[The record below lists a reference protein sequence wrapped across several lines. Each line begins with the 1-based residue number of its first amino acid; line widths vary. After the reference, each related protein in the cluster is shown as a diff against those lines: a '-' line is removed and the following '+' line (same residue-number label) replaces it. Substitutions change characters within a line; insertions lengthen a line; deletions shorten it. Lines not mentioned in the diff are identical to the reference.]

1 MGNLRFPRPR
11 LGDRSSAVGGS
22 STGPRESQVIGGIR
36 LGRIFGIE
44 ISIHWSWV
52 FLIVL
57 LTITYGTLLNEYI
70 SGWTNLQ
77 LGAVGFA
84 VALIFFTSV
93 LLHELSHSLVARRYG
108 IPVSTITLFIFGGV
122 SNLTKEPESAKQEF
136 WIAIVGPLT
145 SLLLAALFGIGFVVF
160 HPLVYEVGVVFAILG
175 VNSALIGFFNL
186 VPGFPLDGGRVLRS
200 FFWSRNRSILEATRL
215 ASRIGELVAYLIM
228 GLGIVAFLAFGDW
241 ISLIWFFLIG
251 NFLRGASAASY
262 EQLFVEKVLKGIP
275 ASTVARQDYIAVR
288 PDETVQQVLDEHV
301 LTGHGR
307 CFPIMAGEELL
318 GLVTLTDIRKVPRDD
333 WATTTVYRV
342 MTPIDKLKTV
352 GLRDDL
358 AGVLLIMA
366 TNDVNQVPMMDGRW
380 LRGLIHRSDV
390 IRYIQVRQALGA
402 GATTH

>member
-1 MGNLRFPRPR
+1 M
-11 LGDRSSAVGGS
+11 
-22 STGPRESQVIGGIR
+22 IGGIR

-52 FLIVL
+52 FI
-57 LTITYGTLLNEYI
+57 IFIATYSFGGWLSVFV
-70 SGWTNLQ
+70 SGWSTGQ

-84 VALIFFTSV
+84 MAIIFFFSI
-93 LLHELSHSLVARRYG
+93 LFHELSHSLVARHYG
-108 IPVSTITLFIFGGV
+108 IPVSSITLFIFGGV

-136 WIAIVGPLT
+136 WIAIVGPVT
-145 SLLLAALFGIGFVVF
+145 SLVIGGVFAVGFAIFHSISSTEDIGAICAILAAQSAVIG
-160 HPLVYEVGVVFAILG
+160 G
-175 VNSALIGFFNL
+175 FNL
-186 VPGFPLDGGRVLRS
+186 IPGFPLDGGRVLRS
-200 FFWSRNRSILEATRL
+200 LFWSRNRSILEATRM
-215 ASRIGELVAYLIM
+215 ASRIGELVAYLII
-228 GLGIVAFLAFGDW
+228 GLGIVAFLASGDW
-241 ISLIWFFLIG
+241 ISLIWLFLIG

-307 CFPIMAGEELL
+307 CFPVMAGEELL

-342 MTPIDKLKTV
+342 MTPADKLKTV

-366 TNDVNQVPMMDGRW
+366 TNDVNQVPMMDGRL
-380 LRGLIHRSDV
+380 LRGMIHRGDV